1 MALTSASKPP
11 VAKQAGFVFVHGSC
25 MALGAG
31 LRSLASLNIKV
42 TLVLPLIYRALV

>member
-1 MALTSASKPP
+1 MAVTNAPAAP
-11 VAKQAGFVFVHGSC
+11 VAKQAYGSC

>member
-1 MALTSASKPP
+1 MAVTSAPAAP
-11 VAKQAGFVFVHGSC
+11 VAKQAHGSC
-25 MALGAG
+25 MAPGAG